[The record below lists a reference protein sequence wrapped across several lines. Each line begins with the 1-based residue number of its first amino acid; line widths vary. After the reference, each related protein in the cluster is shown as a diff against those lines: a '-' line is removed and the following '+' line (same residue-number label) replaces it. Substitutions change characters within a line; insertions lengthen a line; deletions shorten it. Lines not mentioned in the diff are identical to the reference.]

1 MEDFIN
7 FLIGI
12 FFVGCIVYWIFTVA
26 IPFVLTY
33 LLVPGLAY
41 GFMGWVF
48 FCQLRRCRLTTKSKV
63 VIGFIGL
70 GSILISSVV
79 VTSSHINGLWNLPI
93 ATALF
98 LIVGNITLYSWAE
111 GKIYLVKN
119 EIKQLEWQLSTIEK
133 TIAHN
138 DSLLKKLASEKRKIE
153 NAFKDKIDHGKRLEL
168 KLQKICS
175 QNARVYGL
183 QKKKLEAAI
192 RDLDDNDLAAEKT
205 LLSRKL
211 NHADKNNQ
219 SVGNAELIRYT
230 LIRLEEL
237 QRTVGNPSKKLEA
250 IAKKMAEIDGEN
262 RKLKSRA
269 ADLKKS
275 ISSQKARYEVTTS
288 QGILL
293 D

>member
-1 MEDFIN
+1 MDE
-7 FLIGI
+7 LLE
-12 FFVGCIVYWIFTVA
+12 FVGGVLFVWFIIYWVFTVA

-33 LLVPGLAY
+33 LLVPGLVY

-48 FCQLRRCRLTTKSKV
+48 FNQLRRYRLTSKSKLALV
-63 VIGFIGL
+63 CIGL
-70 GSILISSVV
+70 GSIVISSIMV
-79 VTSSHINGLWNLPI
+79 SSSGINGLWNIPI
-93 ATALF
+93 ATGLF
-98 LIVGNITLYSWAE
+98 LIIGIITLYIWAE
-111 GKIYLVKN
+111 GKIFDVKDK
-119 EIKQLEWQLSTIEK
+119 IYRFEWRLGRIEK
-133 TIAHN
+133 IIAHN
-138 DSLLKKLASEKRKIE
+138 DLRLKKLASEKRKIE
-153 NAFKDKIDHGKRLEL
+153 NAFKDKIEHGKRLEL

-183 QKKKLEAAI
+183 QKKKLEATI

-205 LLSRKL
+205 LLSHKL

-219 SVGNAELIRYT
+219 SVENAELIRYT